1 MIENTFIKKITDGI
15 LRNRKMTVMERNIM
29 HPERDWL
36 LGIFV
41 GMVVVTIA
49 AVWSMGTY
57 VQFKNISVTS
67 STDSPDSIIYK
78 ENLVNSALTDFG
90 ERKEMYELLK
100 KELIGKKQVPAETVA
115 PVEVPVVGGVEEEV
129 VTITD
134 ALPEE
139 PLEVVPEATD
149 ETLITQ

>member
-1 MIENTFIKKITDGI
+1 
-15 LRNRKMTVMERNIM
+15 MTVMERNIM